1 VFTLAQWKNVRRV
14 DHISLPGFSVR
25 RGFYWAHPRVRGIE
39 NRPNLKI
46 YDPWVE
52 AFNMAQ
58 NNIDKISNLGLI
70 IEAAALILSQR
81 DTDGYKDR
89 YYNVINTLQN
99 HALAEVNIICGAGNQ
114 QAMENYIT
122 NQSRPAKR
130 IYINVII
137 VTKHG
142 DLVPHG
148 FLNKINAHIA
158 AANVVYQGANI
169 SVQRASTVNT
179 HLTQYPQGE
188 SITLAGPDI
197 PPRVVGKVL
206 PASPKSG
213 GRLINYCNS
222 LGNNHGATCIDVAYI
237 PDFELSDVGGMT
249 LRAGNQYCADGTPQ
263 RPIVLINNNPS
274 QALIDRGGI
283 DTTLAHELGHAIS
296 GYGSHSASTDNLMAG
311 GDLRNGNNN
320 LTLGQRAWY
329 NSSQWV
335 N

>member
-1 VFTLAQWKNVRRV
+1 MFTLAQWKNVRRV
-14 DHISLPGFSVR
+14 DHITLPGFSVR
-25 RGFYWAHPRVRGIE
+25 RGFYWAHPRVRGVE
-39 NRPNLKI
+39 NRPDLKI

-52 AFNMAQ
+52 AFNMA
-58 NNIDKISNLGLI
+58 NNDIDKISQLGLI

-89 YYNVINTLQN
+89 YYEVINTLQN
-99 HALAEVNIICGAGNQ
+99 HALAGVNKICGAGNQ

-122 NQSRPAKR
+122 NRGRAAKR

-142 DLVPHG
+142 ELVPHG
-148 FLNKINAHIA
+148 ILNKINTHIT
-158 AANVVYQGANI
+158 AANGVFQDANI
-169 SVQRASTVNT
+169 SVHRASKVNT
-179 HLTQYPQGE
+179 HLTQYQGE
-188 SITLAGPDI
+188 SITLAGPDV

-206 PASPKSG
+206 PASTKSG

-222 LGNNHGATCIDVAYI
+222 IGNNNGATCVDVAYI

-249 LRAGNQYCADGTPQ
+249 LRAGNQYCEGGIPQ
-263 RPIVLINNNPS
+263 RPIILVNSNPS
-274 QALIDRGGI
+274 QGLMDRGGI
-283 DTTLAHELGHAIS
+283 NTTLAHELGHAIS
-296 GYGSHSASTDNLMAG
+296 GYGSHSASADNLMAG
-311 GDLRNGNNN
+311 GDIRNGNDN

-335 N
+335 C